1 MCCEV
6 LGICF
11 TSCKCVIN
19 NNESSNMSMYCLHNN
34 ATYLFRKCA
43 PLEKGKCFNKVSWER
58 ESIILSK
65 TADVDN

>member
-1 MCCEV
+1 
-6 LGICF
+6 
-11 TSCKCVIN
+11 
-19 NNESSNMSMYCLHNN
+19 MSMYCLHNN

-65 TADVDN
+65 TADVDNEHKAKVNKTWSSCEQ

>member
-1 MCCEV
+1 
-6 LGICF
+6 
-11 TSCKCVIN
+11 
-19 NNESSNMSMYCLHNN
+19 MSMYCLHNN

-65 TADVDN
+65 TADVDNSTKQLKVNKTWSSCEQ